1 MPAENGLDFLR
12 WLGKE
17 PHFNK
22 LPVIILTGS
31 SAPGQIKEAYDLGAA
46 NVLAKPPTLPGLTA
60 MIDQLAEEWCTRAIQ
75 SKST

>member
-75 SKST
+75 SNST